1 MYSPIP
7 EPTPTANITTDK
19 TITIAGDTAHNKP
32 IFVIFICYLPF
43 TVAFTTQILY
53 IKDLTKVNEYY

>member
-32 IFVIFICYLPF
+32 KFATFICYLPF
-43 TVAFTTQILY
+43 IVAFTTQTLY
-53 IKDLTKVNEYY
+53 IKDFIKVNDYY